1 MSRVRALNART
12 RVTALAKSRTE
23 FIITPEHDGHQ
34 PREPLHYPATPPEGW
49 PHDAKAWRDNCL
61 LEACR
66 LVEAQAAEA
75 AADAIEE
82 LEIPAEFAT
91 DKTRSK

>member
-1 MSRVRALNART
+1 MSRVTALMART
-12 RVTALAKSRTE
+12 RVAGLAKSRAE
-23 FIITPEHDGHQ
+23 FIITPEHDGHA
-34 PREPLHYPATPPEGW
+34 PRRPLHYPVTPPEGW
-49 PHDAKAWRDNCL
+49 PHGATAWRDNCL
-61 LEACR
+61 REACL

-91 DKTRSK
+91 DKTRSA